1 MAEAVT
7 VLTKIAE
14 PELLRKLMKV
24 PGDQN
29 PLSCLQCGKCTSG
42 CTIMVLLENYP
53 HRVVDRV
60 RLGLID
66 DLLRSDV
73 IWACTQC
80 LKCKEAC
87 PQKVSPMEVFLA
99 LRSLAISSGASLP
112 EAYMKMLANTIET
125 GFVQEPVEAIGKD
138 GKSYKREDLGLPPIC
153 GPRNLEVFQLT
164 VMKAFEKSP

>member
-1 MAEAVT
+1 LAEAVT
-7 VLTKIAE
+7 VLTKIAQL
-14 PELLRKLMKV
+14 ELLRRLLKV

-29 PLSCLQCGKCTSG
+29 PLSCMQCGKCTSG

-60 RLGLID
+60 RLGLIE
-66 DLLRSDV
+66 DLLKSDV

-99 LRSLAISSGASLP
+99 LRNLAISGGASLP
-112 EAYMKMLANTIET
+112 ESYMKMLATAIET
-125 GFVQEPVEAIGKD
+125 GFIQEPLEVVGRD
-138 GKSYKREDLGLPPIC
+138 GKSYKREDLGLPPIS
-153 GPRNLEVFQLT
+153 GPKKLDVFQLT
-164 VMKAFEKSP
+164 IMKAFEKSP